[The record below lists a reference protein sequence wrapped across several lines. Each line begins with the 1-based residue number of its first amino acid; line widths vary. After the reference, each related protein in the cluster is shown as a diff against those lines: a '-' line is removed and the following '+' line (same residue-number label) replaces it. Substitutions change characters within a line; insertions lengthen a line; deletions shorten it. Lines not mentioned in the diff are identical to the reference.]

1 MQNPCLPPWVATHST
16 HEVYY
21 AAQAFAPGRLEWRAH
36 LLNAEM
42 PQAAVECG
50 AIATVTVVNQKP
62 WWQSI
67 PRAALHYL
75 LGHPLRGWKWR
86 YCNVQDFPI
95 NVSDYK
101 EDIERLKQYCL
112 DTEEIASPA
121 EIFLRIGFGR
131 RPPVQAR
138 IGSCWRRPDARPSP
152 ANSPLHSRFR
162 CYRSH
167 RPLPRRLER
176 WRGVWS

>member
-1 MQNPCLPPWVATHST
+1 MSLVEDQHMVETLGSHRLDPSFRDRVRS
-16 HEVYY
+16 
-21 AAQAFAPGRLEWRAH
+21 GRLEWRSH

-75 LGHPLRGWKWR
+75 LGHPLHRWKWR
-86 YCNVQDFPI
+86 YCNVQDFLV
-95 NVSDYK
+95 NVPDYK

-112 DTEEIASPA
+112 DTEEIASPY
-121 EIFLRIGFGR
+121 
-131 RPPVQAR
+131 AR
-138 IGSCWRRPDARPSP
+138 LMPLQEFAPTRGWPSTAP
-152 ANSPLHSRFR
+152 IHIL
-162 CYRSH
+162 CDC
-167 RPLPRRLER
+167 PRRDSKPQSR
-176 WRGVWS
+176 